1 MYNLIRSFLVLT
13 LLFVTFTA
21 AAQPDPEDRKLTIR
35 GQVRD
40 AELKEPMVQAT
51 IQLFA
56 ASDSTLVT
64 SEVIFILPPHP
75 VAPIALKSRR

>member
-40 AELKEPMVQAT
+40 AELKEW
-51 IQLFA
+51 L
-56 ASDSTLVT
+56 DTLD
-64 SEVIFILPPHP
+64 F
-75 VAPIALKSRR
+75 